1 MKNRSIFRCAL
12 SAVLALS
19 LSPLCLAQA
28 TLVGEWHGTLE
39 ANGNTMHVLWHVV
52 AAADGSVTST
62 FDNVDEN
69 INGIKVKSMT
79 VEGSKITLAVDDQVE
94 ANGETI
100 NIKGSFAGTLSED
113 GKEVTGNWTQDEPQ
127 QGPLEVHFVRD
138 APTPSAAGSPDHPSD
153 TGK

>member
-1 MKNRSIFRCAL
+1 MKSTSIYSFAL
-12 SAVLALS
+12 SAVAAVT

-28 TLVGEWHGTLE
+28 SLVGEWHGTLE
-39 ANGNTMHVLWHVV
+39 ANGNKMHVLWHVV
-52 AAADGSVTST
+52 AAADGTVTST

-100 NIKGSFAGTLSED
+100 NIKGSFAGTVSDD
-113 GKEVTGNWTQDEPQ
+113 GKEVSGNWTQDEPQ
-127 QGPLEVHFVRD
+127 QGPLEVHFERD
-138 APTPSAAGSPDHPSD
+138 APTSAPAGSADHPAD
-153 TGK
+153 AGK